1 MFVGWNIRCCDT
13 LEGVLGVLCPE
24 RDNCGI
30 AEGVC
35 HIIDPNGR
43 NAEVESSENH
53 NIDFAICTDVSK
65 HGIISAKDKENLL
78 L

>member
-13 LEGVLGVLCPE
+13 QEGVLVVLCPE
-24 RDNCGI
+24 RGSCGI
-30 AEGVC
+30 AEGIC

-43 NAEVESSENH
+43 NDDVESPENH
-53 NIDFAICTDVSK
+53 NIDFAICTDGCK
-65 HGIISAKDKENLL
+65 HDIISAKDKENLL